1 MKIIL
6 KQDSRNLGSI
16 GEIIEVKPGYA
27 RNYLFPRNV
36 AMPVSKG
43 NLRILE
49 EEKKRLDLRIN
60 KEKKQAE
67 KLAAEISK
75 ISLTAPVNVG
85 EEDKIFGSVTS
96 QNIID
101 LLKEKGIEIDKRR
114 VILEEPIKALG
125 IYPIK
130 IKLHSDVEAEVK
142 LWVVKE

>member
-6 KQDSRNLGSI
+6 KQDSKNLGSI